1 MRTSIFDFVG
11 NLDTLIAV
19 LVGALLATLGA
30 LAADLVQERLGRRR
44 RQRDAARF
52 FGEIMT
58 SVDQIF
64 DLACESQK
72 VGDPWGAY
80 SQRLFEIASR
90 EASVYERNR
99 ERLFDIWD
107 MKLRFAINGHILR
120 ATVPIA
126 GIVEHSGQIDALQ
139 ARLDEDETLSDTART
154 SLRNRIGKLEA
165 SREAGLTAAKSVRA
179 ASLDILKKLEAL
191 GGVQFEA
198 RY

>member
-1 MRTSIFDFVG
+1 MRTSVFDFVG
-11 NLDTLIAV
+11 NLDTLVAV

-30 LAADLVQERLGRRR
+30 LAVDLVQERLGRRR

-72 VGDPWGAY
+72 IGDPWGAY
-80 SQRLFEIASR
+80 TQRLFEIASR

-107 MKLRFAINGHILR
+107 IELRFAINGHILR

-126 GIVEHSGQIDALQ
+126 SIVQQTDQIEAIK
-139 ARLDEDETLSDTART
+139 ARLDEDETLSDTTRT
-154 SLRNRIGKLEA
+154 SLRNRVEKLEGF
-165 SREAGLTAAKSVRA
+165 REVGLTAAKSVRA
-179 ASLDILKKLEAL
+179 ASFEILKKLEEL
-191 GGVQFEA
+191 GDVRFDA

>member
-1 MRTSIFDFVG
+1 MRTSVFDFVG
-11 NLDTLIAV
+11 NLDTLVAV

-30 LAADLVQERLGRRR
+30 LAVDLVQERLGRRR

-72 VGDPWGAY
+72 IGDPWGAY
-80 SQRLFEIASR
+80 TQRLFEIVSR

-107 MKLRFAINGHILR
+107 IELRFAINGHILR

-126 GIVEHSGQIDALQ
+126 SIVQQSDQIEAIQ
-139 ARLDEDETLSDTART
+139 ARLDEDETLSDTTRT
-154 SLRNRIGKLEA
+154 SLRNRVEKLEGF
-165 SREAGLTAAKSVRA
+165 REVGLTAAKSVRA
-179 ASLDILKKLEAL
+179 ASFEILKKLEEL
-191 GGVQFEA
+191 GDVRFDA

>member
-1 MRTSIFDFVG
+1 MRTSVFDFVG
-11 NLDTLIAV
+11 NLDTLVAV

-30 LAADLVQERLGRRR
+30 LAVDLVQDRLGRRR

-52 FGEIMT
+52 FGEIIT

-72 VGDPWGAY
+72 IGDPWGTY
-80 SQRLFEIASR
+80 TQRLFEIASR

-107 MKLRFAINGHILR
+107 IELRFAINGHVLR
-120 ATVPIA
+120 ATVPVA
-126 GIVEHSGQIDALQ
+126 SIVQQSDQIEAIQ
-139 ARLDEDETLSDTART
+139 ARLDEDETLSDTGRT
-154 SLRNRIGKLEA
+154 SLRNRIEKLEA
-165 SREAGLTAAKSVRA
+165 IREGGLTTAKSVRA
-179 ASLDILKKLEAL
+179 ASFEILKKLEEL
-191 GGVQFEA
+191 GGVRFDA